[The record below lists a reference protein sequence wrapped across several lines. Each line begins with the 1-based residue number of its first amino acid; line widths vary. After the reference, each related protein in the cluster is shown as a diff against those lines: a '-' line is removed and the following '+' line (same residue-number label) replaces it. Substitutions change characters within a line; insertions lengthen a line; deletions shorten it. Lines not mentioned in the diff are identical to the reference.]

1 MKKYF
6 EQLRPVE
13 RRLAVG
19 VIVVLILVANYVF
32 VWPYYGQWGD
42 LDNRIRQGKQTLKLY
57 QETVAKTPTFERDLK
72 RFESEGEFVAPEDQ
86 SISFMQTIQTRSAAT
101 GVELVSASR
110 SMTHTNDAF
119 FIEQIQ
125 NVNVVGTDAQ
135 LVNFLYQ
142 LGNDAS
148 MVRVR
153 DLELQPDG
161 PRQRL
166 NATIQ
171 LVASYQR
178 TPGKNFKNATAS
190 AK

>member
-6 EQLRPVE
+6 EQLRPME

-19 VIVVLILVANYVF
+19 VIVALILVANYVF
-32 VWPYYGQWGD
+32 IWPYYGQWGE
-42 LDNRIRQGKQTLKLY
+42 LDNHIRQGKQTLKLY
-57 QETVAKTPTFERDLK
+57 QDTAAKTPVFQRDLK
-72 RFESEGEFVAPEDQ
+72 KYESQGEFVAPEDQ
-86 SISFMQTIQTRSAAT
+86 SISFMQTIQTHSAAT
-101 GVELVSASR
+101 GVQLVSASR
-110 SMTHTNDAF
+110 SLTHTNDIF

-125 NVNVVGTDAQ
+125 NVSVVGTDAQ
-135 LVNFLYQ
+135 LVDFLYQ

-166 NATIQ
+166 NATMQ

-178 TPGKNFKNATAS
+178 TPGKNFKNATAL